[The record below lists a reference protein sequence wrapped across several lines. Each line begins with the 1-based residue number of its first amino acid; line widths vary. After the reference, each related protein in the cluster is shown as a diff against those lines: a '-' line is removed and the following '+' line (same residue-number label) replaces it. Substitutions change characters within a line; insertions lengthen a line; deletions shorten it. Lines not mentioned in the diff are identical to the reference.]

1 MAHKADTLLLALKVM
16 PGPTDR
22 RTHPSEIGEAGFDL
36 RSQFI
41 VHYAHPSC
49 YRRVWPDMQ
58 EPPPSS
64 RPAHCVVT
72 RAFYNDARKPRDGS
86 GTVSEHV
93 RQTLALKRRSG

>member
-16 PGPTDR
+16 PGPTD
-22 RTHPSEIGEAGFDL
+22 L

-49 YRRVWPDMQ
+49 YLRVWPDIQ

-86 GTVSEHV
+86 GTVSKHV
-93 RQTLALKRRSG
+93 RRTLALKRRSG